1 MITVI
6 TPVLQTSNITPE
18 TFRKGK
24 LFEDYAR
31 RHLFPKEYY
40 KLIHRGSVPG
50 QNSKECTAKI
60 LEPDFTL
67 RDMFTKKAFY
77 LDCLFR
83 TALITN
89 CYQFSKAFQQGNNKK
104 YKDADCFLLLGL
116 GGKPELPNQ
125 VFLLKLVDCQYIII
139 QKRHLATK
147 EIKTNQPVSPLQ
159 LWQHMA

>member
-6 TPVLQTSNITPE
+6 TPLLQTSNIIPE

-24 LFEDYAR
+24 RFEDYVR
-31 RHLFPKEYY
+31 RYLFPKENY
-40 KLIHRGSVPG
+40 KLIYRGSGHV
-50 QNSKECTAKI
+50 QNAKECAGTI
-60 LEPDFTL
+60 LKPDFKFQ
-67 RDMFTKKAFY
+67 DISTKKTFY

-89 CYQFSKAFQQGNNKK
+89 CYQLSKAFQQGNDQK
-104 YKDADCFLLLGL
+104 YKDADYFLLLGL

-147 EIKTNQPVSPLQ
+147 EIQTNQPVSPLQ